1 MNDAIFAML
10 VFSIPLTLI
19 FTRFYL
25 RLQELK
31 LKNDTGT
38 GDSNEIRKEMGN
50 LVADNEELKERMKNL
65 EYILTDKKRHINLE
79 YEKEQILIN
88 QQNKMN

>member
-10 VFSIPLTLI
+10 VFSIPLTFI

-31 LKNDTGT
+31 LKNGGVT
-38 GDSNEIRKEMGN
+38 GDGGEMRKEIGN
-50 LVADNEELKERMKNL
+50 LMAENEELKERVKNL
-65 EYILTDKKRHINLE
+65 EYILTDEKRHINLE
-79 YEKEQILIN
+79 YEKEKILLH
-88 QQNKMN
+88 K